1 MLKAYKLFGIS
12 SGVSNLANEIEEE
25 YKGKFD
31 EIENV
36 ALYNQAKVLQAF
48 KEANISQMHF
58 GKTTGY
64 GYNDVGREAIE
75 KIYSNIFKAE
85 DALVRVQ
92 FVNGTHAIATTLK
105 GLLMPGDTLLAITGR
120 PYDTICETIGIT
132 QNVNSLSLISYGVKY
147 HEIDLNEDGL
157 IDIPSVENYIKENKV
172 KVVHI
177 QRSRG
182 YALRKAFSIT
192 EIEEVIEA
200 IKKIDKD
207 VIVMVDNCY
216 GEFVEEKE
224 PVEVGADI
232 ICGSLIK
239 NIGGGLCETGGYV
252 VGKANLVDL
261 VAQTLTCPGI
271 GKECG
276 ATMGQ
281 NRNMLQ
287 GLFMA
292 PVITKNALK
301 VAVFTAAIME
311 KLGFDV
317 FPSSWDDR
325 SDIVESIIFNDKDK
339 MIKFIQGIQS
349 GSPVDSQAVPYP
361 WDMPGYEDQVIMA
374 AGTFIEGASIE
385 ISADGP
391 IREPYIAYLQGGL
404 TYESAKLAIC
414 SAVDNM
420 LGDN

>member
-1 MLKAYKLFGIS
+1 MLKSYELFGIS
-12 SGVSNLANEIEEE
+12 KKVSGLANEIEEE
-25 YKGKFD
+25 YKGKYD
-31 EIENV
+31 EIDNV

-75 KIYSNIFKAE
+75 KIYANIFKAE
-85 DALVRVQ
+85 EALVRVQ

-105 GLLMPGDTLLAITGR
+105 GLLMPGDTLLAVTGR

-132 QNVNSLSLISYGVKY
+132 EKVNSLSLVSYGIKY
-147 HEIDLNEDGL
+147 SEIDLNENGL
-157 IDIPSVENYIKENKV
+157 IDISSIQKYISENKV

-182 YALRKAFSIT
+182 YALRKAFSIA
-192 EIEEVIEA
+192 EIEEVIKA
-200 IKKIDKD
+200 IKEIDKN

-224 PVEVGADI
+224 PIEVGADI

-252 VGKANLVDL
+252 VGKSSLVDL

-325 SDIVESIIFNDKDK
+325 SDIVESIIFNDKNK
-339 MIKFIQGIQS
+339 MIKFIQGIQA

-361 WDMPGYEDQVIMA
+361 WNMPGYEDQVIMA

>member
-1 MLKAYKLFGIS
+1 MLKAYELFGIS
-12 SGVSNLANEIEEE
+12 KRVSDLAKEIEEE
-25 YKGKFD
+25 YKGKYD
-31 EIENV
+31 EIDSV

-75 KIYSNIFKAE
+75 KIYSNVFKAE

-105 GLLMPGDTLLAITGR
+105 GLLMPGDTLLAVTGR

-132 QNVNSLSLISYGVKY
+132 QNVNKLSLVSYGIKY
-147 HEIDLNEDGL
+147 DEIALNDEGL
-157 IDIPSVENYIKENKV
+157 IDIPSVKKYISENKV

-182 YALRKAFSIT
+182 YALRKAFSIA
-192 EIEEVIEA
+192 EIEEVINA
-200 IKKIDKD
+200 IKEIDED

-224 PVEVGADI
+224 PIEVGADV

-252 VGKANLVDL
+252 VGKSDL
-261 VAQTLTCPGI
+261 VNMIAETLTCPGI

-292 PVITKNALK
+292 PVVTKNALK

-325 SDIVESIIFNDKDK
+325 SDIVESIIFNDKNK

-349 GSPVDSQAVPYP
+349 GSPVDSQAIPYP
-361 WDMPGYEDQVIMA
+361 WEMPGYEDQVIMA

-404 TYESAKLAIC
+404 TYESAKLAVC

>member
-1 MLKAYKLFGIS
+1 MLKAYELFGIS
-12 SGVSNLANEIEEE
+12 KRVSDLANEIEEE
-25 YKGKFD
+25 YNGKYD
-31 EIENV
+31 EIENI

-105 GLLMPGDTLLAITGR
+105 GLLMPGDTLLAVTGR

-132 QNVNSLSLISYGVKY
+132 QNVNKLSLVSYGIKY
-147 HEIDLNEDGL
+147 DEIDLNDEGL
-157 IDIPSVENYIKENKV
+157 IDIPNVKKYISENKV

-182 YALRKAFSIT
+182 YALRKAFSIS
-192 EIEEVIEA
+192 EIEEVVNA
-200 IKKIDKD
+200 IKEIDKD
-207 VIVMVDNCY
+207 VIIMVDNCY

-224 PVEVGADI
+224 PIEVGADI

-252 VGKANLVDL
+252 VGKLDLVDL

-317 FPSSWDDR
+317 FPSSWADR

-361 WDMPGYEDQVIMA
+361 WEMPGYEDQVIMA

-404 TYESAKLAIC
+404 TYESAKLAVC